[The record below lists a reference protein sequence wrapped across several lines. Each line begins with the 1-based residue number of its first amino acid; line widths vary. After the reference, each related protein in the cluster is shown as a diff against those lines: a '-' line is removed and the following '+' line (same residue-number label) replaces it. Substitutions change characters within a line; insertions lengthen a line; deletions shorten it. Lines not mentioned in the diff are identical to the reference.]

1 MEVRKEKIK
10 KTLRWCG
17 DEDMCEKTDEMCFEV
32 AGVVKGLCLYQRGYA
47 AQSTF
52 IYTDFADFYP
62 GGTTVNA

>member
-1 MEVRKEKIK
+1 
-10 KTLRWCG
+10 
-17 DEDMCEKTDEMCFEV
+17 MCEKTDEMCFEV